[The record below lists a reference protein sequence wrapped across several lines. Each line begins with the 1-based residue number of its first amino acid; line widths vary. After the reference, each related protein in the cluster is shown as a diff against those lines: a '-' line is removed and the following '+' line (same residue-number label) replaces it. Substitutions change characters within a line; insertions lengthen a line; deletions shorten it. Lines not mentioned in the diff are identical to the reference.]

1 MFFPQSGYTEQKI
14 SGICWSMLQNIFAFA
29 VFASMLP
36 FSAAYGQA
44 AVQSQEGI
52 TLQNEILQL
61 QSQVQQMQGNGGS
74 ALGGAAP
81 APSSTAPDGGVVASL
96 LNQVQQL
103 QAQVQTLNG
112 EVDTLQNQVNTQHA
126 ATEKEIGD
134 LKFAMT
140 NPAPGAATP
149 AAPIVAPPVAPPA
162 TTPTAPVATD
172 GKAQLHDAQQ
182 AIIRGDYKQ
191 AETDTRAILAKSKTS
206 PEAYQA
212 QFILAQSLYG
222 QSRPQDA
229 AIAFDDTYNHD
240 RTGKYAPQS
249 LLGLANS
256 LTSIHQEMAACSTLS
271 SLNSQFPTPPAGLAP
286 RIAAAE
292 KRAHCS

>member
-1 MFFPQSGYTEQKI
+1 
-14 SGICWSMLQNIFAFA
+14 MLQNIFAFA
-29 VFASMLP
+29 LFAAMLP
-36 FSAAYGQA
+36 FSAAYGQV

-61 QSQVQQMQGNGGS
+61 QNQVQQLQGNGGS
-74 ALGGAAP
+74 SLGGGT
-81 APSSTAPDGGVVASL
+81 PSPSPSGAAPDGGVVASL

-126 ATEKEIGD
+126 ATEKEISD

-140 NPAPGAATP
+140 NPAPGATAPGAP
-149 AAPIVAPPVAPPA
+149 AASPVIAPPA
-162 TTPTAPVATD
+162 TTAPVAAD
-172 GKAQLHDAQQ
+172 AKAQLHDAQDS
-182 AIIRGDYKQ
+182 IIHGNYKQ
-191 AETDTRAILAKSKTS
+191 AETDSRAILAKSKTS

-222 QSRPQDA
+222 QGRPQDA

-240 RTGKYAPQS
+240 RDGKYAPMA

-256 LTSIHQEMAACSTLS
+256 LTSIHQEMAACSTLG